1 MDRFYL
7 IVNDKKKEAVK
18 TAHDVTAYLKGRG
31 RYCESQFL
39 SRISNKSNGYTD
51 PALIPEDMEC
61 IIVLGGDGTLIQAAR
76 DTAVHSIPL
85 VGVNLGTLGYLT
97 EADLDGLYPMLDS
110 LMEGAFVIEKRMMLK
125 GEVYRQGRLIA
136 RDIALNDIVITRNGS
151 LQVLRFKVFVN
162 GEFLN
167 LYTADGII
175 YATPTG
181 STAYNLSA
189 GGPIMIPG
197 ASMIVMTPICPHS
210 LHNRSIVLSGDAQV
224 EIELCRG
231 SGQSAVFDG
240 DMVIDLIP
248 EDRILISKADTVVR
262 MLKLSKISFFQTLR
276 KKMSDV

>member
-18 TAHDVTAYLKGRG
+18 AARDVTEYLKRHG

-39 SRISNKSNGYTD
+39 SKASNQSGGYTD
-51 PALIPEDMEC
+51 PALIPENVEC
-61 IIVLGGDGTLIQAAR
+61 FIVLGGDGTLIQAAR
-76 DTAVHSIPL
+76 DTAVHSVPL

-125 GEVYRQGRLIA
+125 GEVYRQGKQIA
-136 RDIALNDIVITRNGS
+136 GDIALNDIVITRNGS

-210 LHNRSIVLSGDAQV
+210 LNNRSIVLSGDAQI

-231 SGQSAVFDG
+231 SGQSAAFDG
-240 DMVIDLIP
+240 DTVIDLLP
-248 EDRILISKADTVVR
+248 EDRILISKSETVVQ

-276 KKMSDV
+276 KKMSDI